1 MDLKAGLFYVF
12 AALLLFAAFRVVTAR
27 NPVHAA
33 LYLVLSFFQA
43 SMIWMLLKAEFLAI
57 TLVLVYVGAVMVLFL
72 FVVMML
78 DVNIDSLR
86 KGFWRHFPLAGA
98 IGVVIALEMY
108 TVLMGGFR
116 LSEEPRAA
124 VVAAGQAAGQVSNTR
139 ELGKLLY
146 SAYVF
151 PVQIAAV
158 ILLVAII
165 AAIALT
171 LRGRK
176 DSKHIGADQ
185 QIRVRA
191 SDRLRMV
198 QLAPTRPAEVPSPA
212 RAVAAPAAV
221 AAVVTEK
228 KA

>member
-1 MDLKAGLFYVF
+1 MDLKAGLFYAF
-12 AALLLFAAFRVVTAR
+12 AAVMLFAAFRVVTAR

-33 LYLVLSFFQA
+33 LYLVLTFFQA

-57 TLVLVYVGAVMVLFL
+57 ALVLVYVGAVMVLFL

-78 DVNIDSLR
+78 DINVDSIR
-86 KGFWRHFPLAGA
+86 QGFWRHFPLAGTVGA
-98 IGVVIALEMY
+98 LVALEMAF
-108 TVLMGGFR
+108 VLMGGFR
-116 LSEEPRAA
+116 VSEAPRALAAA
-124 VVAAGQAAGQVSNTR
+124 VQASNTR

-146 SAYVF
+146 SGYVF

-176 DSKHIGADQ
+176 DSKHIGASA
-185 QIRVRA
+185 QIRVKPG
-191 SDRLRMV
+191 DRLRLV
-198 QLAPTRPAEVPSPA
+198 KLAPTRPAPEA
-212 RAVAAPAAV
+212 AAAPA
-221 AAVVTEK
+221 EK